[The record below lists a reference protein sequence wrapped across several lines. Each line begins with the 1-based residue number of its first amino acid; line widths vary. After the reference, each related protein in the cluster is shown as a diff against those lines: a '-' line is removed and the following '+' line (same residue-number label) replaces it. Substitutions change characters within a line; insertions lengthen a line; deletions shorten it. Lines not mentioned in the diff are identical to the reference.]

1 MRKCR
6 FCAEEIQDA
15 STVCEHC
22 GRDLFP
28 TRAPVAAAPAA
39 ADPIAPASVTP
50 SAPVVVR
57 PTKSAIAILFHAFSM
72 LCAVVGAAVGLLG
85 AVLATGAPQEAAAA
99 AIGCLIV
106 IAPYVF
112 ARGVDAMTR

>member
-1 MRKCR
+1 VRKCR
-6 FCAEEIQDA
+6 FCEKEIQDA

-28 TRAPVAAAPAA
+28 GRAPVAVAPAEPVA
-39 ADPIAPASVTP
+39 PAYVPPAPPIA
-50 SAPVVVR
+50 VR
-57 PTKSAIAILFHAFSM
+57 SRASAIAILFHVISM
-72 LCAVVGAAVGLLG
+72 LCAVVGGSIGLIG
-85 AVLATGAPQEAAAA
+85 VVFSKGAPQEAAAA

-112 ARGVDAMTR
+112 ARGVDAVTR

>member
-22 GRDLFP
+22 GKELFP
-28 TRAPVAAAPAA
+28 GRATGAAMA
-39 ADPIAPASVTP
+39 
-50 SAPVVVR
+50 SAPVTPASPPPAPPIAVR
-57 PTKSAIAILFHAFSM
+57 SRTSATAILFHAISM
-72 LCAVVGAAVGLLG
+72 LCALVGAAVGLLG
-85 AVLATGAPQEAAAA
+85 AVLAKSAPQQAAAA